1 MKKMIGVV
9 GIGLAAVVLSCGIES
24 RTNQFTAQKVMVA
37 TLLATPEV
45 SFNPV
50 TLFGLDGGS
59 VPRDAGMDPDAGTI
73 TVGPQAIAFM
83 YFGQRSR
90 QSLDTPPDPI
100 PNAVSWVILRDG
112 GTVDMPSKND
122 GTYLQTSSD
131 KPTLRYES
139 GGTYQFSASTGGQA
153 YIGEVEGAPLLERID
168 VFHPSAGYVSH
179 ASGSAFTFTRPPP
192 PAGIERP
199 MGFVTVLPLEGGAP
213 GSPTYTNIPTTP
225 LEFLKLVALPSAW
238 KGNTVTVPGT
248 AFPSAQQ
255 TYLVIF
261 QAAKLG
267 AAKTD
272 NLFIGSAILA
282 GTADFAIVRTR

>member
-1 MKKMIGVV
+1 MKKMILVV
-9 GIGLAAVVLSCGIES
+9 GIGLSAVILSCGLEG
-24 RTNQFTAQKVMVA
+24 RTNQFTAEKVMVA

-50 TLFGLDGGS
+50 ALFGFDGGS
-59 VPRDAGMDPDAGTI
+59 VPRDAGMDPDAGTA

-83 YFGQRSR
+83 YFGQRSH
-90 QSLDTPPDPI
+90 QSLDMPPAPI
-100 PNAVSWVILRDG
+100 TKANSWVVLRDG
-112 GTVDMPSKND
+112 GIVALESRND
-122 GTYLQTSSD
+122 GTYLETTD
-131 KPTLRYES
+131 GKPALRYES
-139 GGTYQFSASTGGQA
+139 GGTYQFSASFDGQG
-153 YIGEVEGAPLLERID
+153 YLGEVQDAPLLERID
-168 VFHPSAGYVSH
+168 VFHPSTGYISH
-179 ASGSAFTFTRPPP
+179 PSGGAFTFTRPPP

-255 TYLVIF
+255 TYLVVF